1 MFDPLVQLIPGGML
15 VTVPVPAPARLTVS
29 PSPAVKVA
37 LTVAAAVIFN
47 KHVVAVPEQLP
58 PQPEKKSSAP
68 GASVRVTCVFWV
80 KLPEHV
86 VGQLIPEG
94 LLVIVPMPEAG
105 AVTVSRYVGVVVVVV
120 VVVPVLG
127 LPPQP
132 ARIRRLD
139 KPSNNFQLN
148 IDCDSMARLRQTDKQ
163 NFDVVSC
170 AAVGCQ
176 GGGSWCWSLLV
187 IHLQEAPVAGC
198 SQSLDRRCGGLFAQE
213 ISFDFRTGVGALQFL
228 RNHFSEG
235 F

>member
-1 MFDPLVQLIPGGML
+1 VFDPLVQLIPEGLL
-15 VTVPVPAPARLTVS
+15 VTVPVPAPARLIVR

-58 PQPEKKSSAP
+58 PQPEKKSSLP
-68 GASVRVTCVFWV
+68 VVSVRVTCVFWV

-86 VGQLIPEG
+86 VGQLIPAG

-105 AVTVSRYVGVVVVVV
+105 AVTVSWYVGVVVVVV
-120 VVVPVLG
+120 VVVVVLG

-132 ARIRRLD
+132 ARTRRLD

-148 IDCDSMARLRQTDKQ
+148 IDCDSMAPLRQTDKQ
-163 NFDVVSC
+163 NFDEVSR

-176 GGGSWCWSLLV
+176 GGGSWRWSLFV
-187 IHLQEAPVAGC
+187 IHLQEAPVTGC
-198 SQSLDRRCGGLFAQE
+198 AQSLDRRYGGLFAQE
-213 ISFDFRTGVGALQFL
+213 ISLDF
-228 RNHFSEG
+228 
-235 F
+235 